1 VLRNIL
7 RLFDSSFSRDAG
19 RTRDPIAEE
28 ITGILDA
35 LERELAAL
43 RSEYYA
49 ASTSDPIHAH
59 RAA

>member
-1 VLRNIL
+1 MLRNFF
-7 RLFDSSFSRDAG
+7 RCFASTFSRPGAQ
-19 RTRDPIAEE
+19 TRDPIASE

-35 LERELAAL
+35 LERELAVL

-49 ASTSDPIHAH
+49 ASTNEPVYAH